1 MIEYKLGSAPLK
13 LRWQEVVYHA
23 DGTKS
28 LLSHQPLA
36 ALYPARTSTISSSQL
51 LTSQLSLLD
60 SLQLDEQQLGAA
72 MGPGSGEDEDGESK
86 TDSGVPIRHLTPAQ
100 RASMAV
106 RTFNLKYVVALLE
119 SEEVVLAPFTHS
131 RSSDSA
137 AMRKLWAEQ
146 QDVTA
151 QLLTSHFVFSIPLTA
166 PPSFKT
172 PMVAHKWVLRFEI
185 TLGKPKAN
193 RPGELVTEQL
203 LWSLPLIVFP
213 PPTDNAASL

>member
-1 MIEYKLGSAPLK
+1 
-13 LRWQEVVYHA
+13 
-23 DGTKS
+23 
-28 LLSHQPLA
+28 
-36 ALYPARTSTISSSQL
+36 
-51 LTSQLSLLD
+51 
-60 SLQLDEQQLGAA
+60 
-72 MGPGSGEDEDGESK
+72 
-86 TDSGVPIRHLTPAQ
+86 
-100 RASMAV
+100 
-106 RTFNLKYVVALLE
+106 VVALLE

-146 QDVTA
+146 QDVTSH
-151 QLLTSHFVFSIPLTA
+151 LLTSHFVFSIPLTA

-185 TLGKPKAN
+185 LLGKPKPT

-213 PPTDNAASL
+213 PPTGNAANL